1 MNPALRRIALGLF
14 VALGA
19 FVSLLLRGDGPSP
32 DDADLMETAAPAPEH
47 ENGYATASAAAELL
61 EWPEDAAV
69 AERLSAMSSGERW
82 DNDLAARALAANERA
97 LDTFAR
103 IERNPAFQSPPE
115 PHGGPHVA
123 DAVNELAQLVAVRA
137 IGAARAGRGDAATK
151 DAILM
156 LRVGSRIGGDPHGTL
171 RDGAM
176 GISAS
181 RAALRVLEAAV
192 PQLDPAEEP
201 SRSLP
206 ERLLEFR
213 IAPER
218 WRGLLAA
225 EYRSERA
232 LLLAAA
238 KSPGLGALVS
248 AWLDGAEGSAAR
260 VAAWLPA
267 GYLVQPNNTLA
278 VLAAR
283 VRVYQERAAEPCRRA
298 APPSKRGLDFVD
310 LLRPNAV
317 GRRSVLDDP
326 SFERAEQSRCLH
338 DTRIEMLRA
347 ALAVRAFEQ
356 ARGLLPPSLEALSP
370 GFLESAPIDSFSGA
384 ALRFDRAQ
392 RVIYSV
398 GSDGLD
404 EGGRARTEALDEDAA
419 ALEPRFPL
427 FPPWAP

>member
-14 VALGA
+14 VALAA
-19 FVSLLLRGDGPSP
+19 FASLLMRGDGPP
-32 DDADLMETAAPAPEH
+32 PGDADLMQTAAPALEH

-61 EWPEDAAV
+61 VWPEDAAV

-82 DNDLAARALAANERA
+82 DDDLAARALAANERA

-103 IERNPAFQSPPE
+103 IARNPAFQSPAE
-115 PHGGPHVA
+115 PLSEPRIA
-123 DAVNELAQLVAVRA
+123 DAVNELVQLLAVRA
-137 IGAARAGRGDAATK
+137 IGAARIRKGDAAIE
-151 DAILM
+151 DALLIL
-156 LRVGSRIGGDPHGTL
+156 RIGKRIGGDPRGMLRGGTL
-171 RDGAM
+171 

-181 RAALRVLEAAV
+181 RAALRVIEAAV
-192 PQLDPAEEP
+192 PQLDPAAEP

-206 ERLLEFR
+206 QRLLEFR
-213 IAPER
+213 IAPES

-232 LLLAAA
+232 LLLVTE
-238 KSPGLGALVS
+238 KSPGLGALAS

-260 VAAWLPA
+260 VAARLPA
-267 GYLVQPNNTLA
+267 GYLIQPNNTLA

-298 APPSKRGLDFVD
+298 APPSKRALDVVD

-326 SFERAEQSRCLH
+326 TFERADQSRCLH
-338 DTRIEMLRA
+338 DTRIELLRA

-370 GFLESAPIDSFSGA
+370 GSLEPAPIDGFSGA

-404 EGGRARTEALDEDAA
+404 GGGRAHTGELVGDAE
-419 ALEPRFPL
+419 ALEPRLPL
-427 FPPWAP
+427 FAPWTP